1 MKGIIN
7 FSLNNKFAIWILTI
21 IISFA
26 GLYSGMTMKQETI
39 PNINVPFLNV
49 TAIDPGAAPEGIVED
64 VTKPLEQ
71 KLRNLEGVKTV
82 TSTSMENAASI
93 TLEFDYGTDLTNAT
107 ATVREALNEVQLPDS
122 VQKPTISKFSI
133 NSFPVVSLS
142 LSDKDGGDLEEL
154 TRLVES
160 DIKPAL
166 EDIDGVA
173 QVQVSGQYVKE
184 VQLTFDQAKM
194 AELGLSEDTVN
205 GIVKGSSIRV
215 PLGLF
220 ELDKSQKAVVVDGN
234 IIGLDDLKNLAIPV
248 VPSGASAGANQGAGA
263 GQGAAAPGASQGTGP
278 GAGAAT
284 EQGSATPGTSQGGGA
299 QAGQASGQTADPS
312 AQAGQQGAS
321 GAAQG
326 SNPAAG
332 QAGSGNAAAANPSGT
347 AGAANAAGI
356 PTVKLSDIAKI
367 EVIGQAESISRTNG
381 KESIGI
387 SVVKS
392 NDANTVDVVNS
403 VKNKAEELQKQF
415 KNAELTILLDQ
426 GQPIQDS
433 VNTML
438 GKAVFGALFAIL
450 IILLFLRNI
459 RSTIISIISIPL
471 SLLMALTALNVM
483 DITLNMMT
491 LGAMTVAIG
500 RVVDDSI
507 VVIEN
512 IYRRLTLKN
521 EKLRGR
527 DLVREATREMFIPIL
542 SSTIVTIAVFLPL
555 ALVSGMVGELF
566 MPFALTMVFALLA
579 SLLVAITIVPMLA
592 HSLFRKGIKNK
603 QNHEEKP
610 GKLAESYKRLLN
622 WTLSHKIITVLIA
635 VLLLVGSLFLYPF
648 IGTSFLPEQK
658 DKFVTITYSPETGSL
673 REDVEKEALVAEK
686 WLLKQPG
693 LEKMQYSIGGGSPLA
708 SMGGG
713 GGNSALF
720 YIQYNKDTK
729 DFTDVKKQ
737 LVEGL
742 QKEMTKGTWS
752 ELDMSGGFGGSN
764 LSLSIYGDSVEQLKP
779 IAEEVLKLVQA
790 EKDSFEKADT
800 TISDTYGQYTLV
812 ADQEKLSKLGLTAG
826 QLAMALS
833 PVRER
838 PVLTEVDIDNKTYKV
853 YVETDNKTF
862 SSIKDI
868 ENEKVTSPLGIQ
880 VPIKDVAK
888 VEEGTS
894 PNSIMR
900 IDGKVVVQV
909 TANIL
914 AADVTKASQNL
925 KANIDKLDLPDG
937 VEVKFGGT
945 TEQINDTFTQLGL
958 AMLAAI
964 AIVYFVLVVTFG
976 GGLAPFAILF
986 SLPFTVIGIMVGLFI
1001 AGGTLDVS
1009 AMMGA
1014 LMLIGIVVTNAIV
1027 LIDRVI
1033 HKENEGLTTREALL
1047 EAGATRLRPIL
1058 MTALATIGAL
1068 LPLVTGLE
1076 ESAGIISKGLGITVI
1091 GGLISSTLLTLVI
1104 VPIVYEFLMKFK
1116 KKKIVD

>member
-21 IISFA
+21 IVSFA
-26 GLYSGMTMKQETI
+26 GLYSGLTMKQETI

-71 KLRNLEGVKTV
+71 TLRNVEGIKTL
-82 TSTSMENAASI
+82 TSTSMENASSI
-93 TLEFDYGTDLTNAT
+93 TLEFDYGTDLNNAT
-107 ATVREALNEVQLPDS
+107 AAVREALNEVQLPDG

-142 LSDKDGGDLEEL
+142 LSDKDGGDLEQL
-154 TRLVES
+154 TRLVET
-160 DIKPAL
+160 DIQPAL

-184 VQLTFDQAKM
+184 VQLKFDQKKM
-194 AELGLSEDTVN
+194 NELGLTEDTVN
-205 GIVKGSSIRV
+205 GIVQGSSVRV

-220 ELDKSQKAVVVDGN
+220 ELDKAQKAVVVDGN
-234 IIGLDDLKNLAIPV
+234 IIDLDDLKNLAIPV
-248 VPSGASAGANQGAGA
+248 VPSGAGAG
-263 GQGAAAPGASQGTGP
+263 S
-278 GAGAAT
+278 
-284 EQGSATPGTSQGGGA
+284 GSATAPQGTDA
-299 QAGQASGQTADPS
+299 QAG
-312 AQAGQQGAS
+312 

-326 SNPAAG
+326 SAQAAG
-332 QAGSGNAAAANPSGT
+332 QTAGGNASVGSTAAANAP
-347 AGAANAAGI
+347 GI
-356 PTVKLSDIAKI
+356 PTVKLSEIAKI
-367 EVIGQAESISRTNG
+367 EVIGQAESISRTDG

-387 SVVKS
+387 SIVKS
-392 NDANTVDVVNS
+392 NDANTVDVVKA
-403 VKNKAEELQKQF
+403 VKDKAEELQAQF
-415 KNAELTILLDQ
+415 KNAELTVLLDQ
-426 GQPIQDS
+426 GKPIQDS

-438 GKAVFGALFAIL
+438 FKAMFGALFAIL
-450 IILLFLRNI
+450 IILLFLRDI

-471 SLLMALTALNVM
+471 SLLIALTALNMM

-512 IYRRLTLKN
+512 IYRRLTLQG
-521 EKLRGR
+521 EKLKGR
-527 DLVREATREMFIPIL
+527 DLIREATREMFIPIL

-579 SLLVAITIVPMLA
+579 SLIVAVTIVPMLA
-592 HSLFRKGIKNK
+592 HTLFRKGLKNK
-603 QNHEEKP
+603 KNHDEKP
-610 GKLAESYKRLLN
+610 GKMAEGYKRLLN
-622 WTLSHKIITVLIA
+622 WTLSHKLITVGVA

-648 IGTSFLPEQK
+648 IGASFLPEQQ
-658 DKFVTITYSPETGSL
+658 DKYVTITYSPETGAL

-686 WLLKQPG
+686 WLLTQPG
-693 LEKMQYSIGGGSPLA
+693 LEKMQYSIGGSNPLS

-713 GGNSALF
+713 SSNSALF
-720 YIQYNKDTK
+720 YIEYNEDTK
-729 DFTDVKKQ
+729 DFTQVKEQ

-742 QKEMTKGTWS
+742 KKEVTVGTWS
-752 ELDMSGGFGGSN
+752 ELDMSGGLGGSS
-764 LSLSIYGDSVEQLKP
+764 LSLSIYGDNVDQIKP
-779 IAEEVLKLVQA
+779 VSDEILKLVEA
-790 EKDSFEKADT
+790 DTESFEKADT
-800 TISDTYGQYTLV
+800 TLSDTYGQYTLV
-812 ADQEKLSKLGLTAG
+812 ADQEKLSSLGLTAG

-833 PVRER
+833 PARER

-853 YVETDNKTF
+853 YVETDKKSFN
-862 SSIKDI
+862 SIADI
-868 ENEKVTSPLGIQ
+868 ENEKVTSPLGIE

-909 TANIL
+909 SANIL
-914 AADVTKASQNL
+914 ASDVQKASSNL
-925 KANIDKLDLPDG
+925 QANIDKLDLPDG

-958 AMLAAI
+958 AMVAAI

-986 SLPFTVIGIMVGLFI
+986 SLPFTVIGIMVGLFV

-1009 AMMGA
+1009 AMMGG

-1033 HKENEGLTTREALL
+1033 HKEKEGMPTREALL

-1116 KKKIVD
+1116 KKRIED

>member
-21 IISFA
+21 IVSFA
-26 GLYSGMTMKQETI
+26 GLYSGLTMKQETI
-39 PNINVPFLNV
+39 PNINVPFLSI

-71 KLRNLEGVKTV
+71 TLRNVEGIKTL
-82 TSTSMENAASI
+82 TSTSMENASSI
-93 TLEFDYGTDLTNAT
+93 TLEFDYGTDLGNAT
-107 ATVREALNEVQLPDS
+107 AAVREALNEVQLPDG

-142 LSDKDGGDLEEL
+142 LSDKDGGDLEQL
-154 TRLVES
+154 TRLVET
-160 DIKPAL
+160 DIQPAL

-184 VQLTFDQAKM
+184 VQLKFDQKKM
-194 AELGLSEDTVN
+194 NELGLTEDTVN
-205 GIVKGSSIRV
+205 GIVQGSSVRV

-220 ELDKSQKAVVVDGN
+220 ELDKAQKAVVVDGN
-234 IIGLDDLKNLAIPV
+234 IIDLDDLKNLAIPV
-248 VPSGASAGANQGAGA
+248 VPSGAGAGSSSATAPQGAGA
-263 GQGAAAPGASQGTGP
+263 
-278 GAGAAT
+278 
-284 EQGSATPGTSQGGGA
+284 
-299 QAGQASGQTADPS
+299 QAD
-312 AQAGQQGAS
+312 

-326 SNPAAG
+326 SAQGADQAAG
-332 QAGSGNAAAANPSGT
+332 QAAGGNASVGST
-347 AGAANAAGI
+347 SSAGNAPGI
-356 PTVKLSDIAKI
+356 PTVKLSEIAKI
-367 EVIGQAESISRTNG
+367 EVIGQAESISRTDG

-387 SVVKS
+387 SIVKS
-392 NDANTVDVVNS
+392 NDANTVDVVKA
-403 VKNKAEELQKQF
+403 VKDKAEELQTQF
-415 KNAELTILLDQ
+415 KNADLTVLLDQ
-426 GQPIQDS
+426 GKPIQDS

-438 GKAVFGALFAIL
+438 FKAMFGALFAIL
-450 IILLFLRNI
+450 IILLFLRDI
-459 RSTIISIISIPL
+459 RSTIISIVSIPL
-471 SLLMALTALNVM
+471 SLLIALTALNMM

-512 IYRRLTLKN
+512 IYRRLTLKG
-521 EKLRGR
+521 EKLKGR
-527 DLVREATREMFIPIL
+527 DLIREATREMFIPIL

-579 SLLVAITIVPMLA
+579 SLIVAVTIVPMLA
-592 HSLFRKGIKNK
+592 HSLFRKGLKNK

-610 GKLAESYKRLLN
+610 GKMAEGYKRLLN
-622 WTLSHKIITVLIA
+622 WTLSHKLITVGVA

-648 IGTSFLPEQK
+648 IGASFLPEQQ
-658 DKFVTITYSPETGSL
+658 DKYVTITYSPETGAL

-686 WLLKQPG
+686 WLLTQPG
-693 LEKMQYSIGGGSPLA
+693 LEKMQYSIGGSNPLS

-713 GGNSALF
+713 SSNSALF
-720 YIQYNKDTK
+720 YIEYNEDTK
-729 DFTDVKKQ
+729 DFTKVKEQ

-742 QKEMTKGTWS
+742 KKEVTVGTWS
-752 ELDMSGGFGGSN
+752 ELDMSGGLGGSS
-764 LSLSIYGDSVEQLKP
+764 LSLSIYGDNVDQIKP
-779 IAEEVLKLVQA
+779 VADEILKLVEA
-790 EKDSFEKADT
+790 DTESFEKADT
-800 TISDTYGQYTLV
+800 TLSDTYGQYTLV
-812 ADQEKLSKLGLTAG
+812 ADQEKLSSLGLTAG
-826 QLAMALS
+826 QLAMTLS
-833 PVRER
+833 PARER

-853 YVETDNKTF
+853 YVETDKKTF
-862 SSIKDI
+862 TSIADI
-868 ENEKVTSPLGIQ
+868 ENEKVTSPLGIE

-900 IDGKVVVQV
+900 IDGKVVAQV

-914 AADVTKASQNL
+914 ASDVQKASSNL
-925 KANIDKLDLPDG
+925 QANIDKLDLPDG

-986 SLPFTVIGIMVGLFI
+986 SLPFTVIGIMVGLFV

-1009 AMMGA
+1009 AMMGG

-1033 HKENEGLTTREALL
+1033 HKEKEGMPTREALL

-1116 KKKIVD
+1116 KKRIED

>member
-26 GLYSGMTMKQETI
+26 GLYSGLTMKQETI

-64 VTKPLEQ
+64 VTKPLEV
-71 KLRNLEGVKTV
+71 KLRNVDGVKTV

-142 LSDKDGGDLEEL
+142 LSDKDGGDLEQL

-160 DIKPAL
+160 DIQPAL

-184 VQLTFDQAKM
+184 VQLKFDQAKM
-194 AELGLSEDTVN
+194 AELGLTEDTVN
-205 GIVKGSSIRV
+205 GIVQGSSIRV

-234 IIGLDDLKNLAIPV
+234 IVDIDDLKNLAIPV
-248 VPSGASAGANQGAGA
+248 VPGGAGASAGNG
-263 GQGAAAPGASQGTGP
+263 
-278 GAGAAT
+278 
-284 EQGSATPGTSQGGGA
+284 
-299 QAGQASGQTADPS
+299 
-312 AQAGQQGAS
+312 S
-321 GAAQG
+321 GAAPQG
-326 SNPAAG
+326 SGAPTGEGSAAGEAAQGTAPGSAQGTDPAAG
-332 QAGSGNAAAANPSGT
+332 QAAGGNAS
-347 AGAANAAGI
+347 AGSPTGASNMPGI
-356 PTVKLSDIAKI
+356 PTVTLSEIAKI
-367 EVIGQAESISRTNG
+367 EVIGQAESISRTDG

-392 NDANTVDVVNS
+392 NDANTVDVVNA
-403 VKNKAEELQKQF
+403 VKDKAEELQKQF
-415 KNAELTILLDQ
+415 KNADLTVLLDQ
-426 GQPIQDS
+426 GKPIQDS

-471 SLLMALTALNVM
+471 SLLMALTALNIM

-512 IYRRLTLKN
+512 IYRRLTLKG
-521 EKLRGR
+521 EKLKGR
-527 DLVREATREMFIPIL
+527 ELVREATREMFVPIL

-566 MPFALTMVFALLA
+566 LPFALTMVFALLA
-579 SLLVAITIVPMLA
+579 SLIVAITIVPMLA
-592 HSLFRKGIKNK
+592 HSLFRKGLKNK

-610 GKLAESYKRLLN
+610 GKMAEGYKRLLN
-622 WTLSHKIITVLIA
+622 WTLSHKLITVSIA
-635 VLLLVGSLFLYPF
+635 VILLVGSLFLYPF
-648 IGTSFLPEQK
+648 IGASFLPEQQ
-658 DKFVTITYSPETGSL
+658 DKYVTITYSPQTGAL

-693 LEKMQYSIGGGSPLA
+693 LEKMQYSIGGSNPLS

-713 GGNSALF
+713 GSNSALF
-720 YIQYNKDTK
+720 YIEYNEDTK
-729 DFTDVKKQ
+729 DFTKVKEQ

-742 QKEMTKGTWS
+742 KKEVTVGTWN
-752 ELDMSGGFGGSN
+752 ELDMSGGLGGSG
-764 LSLSIYGDSVEQLKP
+764 LSLSIYGDNVEQLKP
-779 IAEEVLKLVQA
+779 VSDEILKLVEA
-790 EKDSFEKADT
+790 DTDNFEKADT
-800 TISDTYGQYTLV
+800 TLADTYGQYTLV
-812 ADQEKLSKLGLTAG
+812 ADQEKLSSLGLTAG

-833 PVRER
+833 PARER

-853 YVETDNKTF
+853 YVETDDKTF
-862 SSIKDI
+862 SSINEI
-868 ENEKVTSPLGIQ
+868 EDETVTSPLGIE

-894 PNSIMR
+894 PNSIMQ

-914 AADVTKASQNL
+914 ASDVTKASSSLQ
-925 KANIDKLDLPDG
+925 AEIDKLDLPDG

-1009 AMMGA
+1009 AMMGG

-1033 HKENEGLTTREALL
+1033 HKEKEGMPTREALL

-1116 KKKIVD
+1116 KKRIED

>member
-26 GLYSGMTMKQETI
+26 GLYSGLTMKQETI
-39 PNINVPFLNV
+39 PNINVPFLSV

-71 KLRNLEGVKTV
+71 TLRNVEGIKTL

-93 TLEFDYGTDLTNAT
+93 TLEFDYGTDLNNAT
-107 ATVREALNEVQLPDS
+107 AAVREALNEVQLPDG

-142 LSDKDGGDLEEL
+142 LSDKDGGDLEQL

-160 DIKPAL
+160 DIQPAL

-184 VQLTFDQAKM
+184 VQLKFNQDKM
-194 AELGLSEDTVN
+194 NELGLTEDTVN
-205 GIVKGSSIRV
+205 GIVQGSSVRV

-220 ELDKSQKAVVVDGN
+220 ELDEAQKAVVVDGN
-234 IIGLDDLKNLAIPV
+234 IIDLDDLKNLAIPV
-248 VPSGASAGANQGAGA
+248 VPSGA
-263 GQGAAAPGASQGTGP
+263 GAA
-278 GAGAAT
+278 
-284 EQGSATPGTSQGGGA
+284 
-299 QAGQASGQTADPS
+299 ADPS
-312 AQAGQQGAS
+312 AQAGGAA
-321 GAAQG
+321 GEATAPDAAQG
-326 SNPAAG
+326 STPSAAPSAG
-332 QAGSGNAAAANPSGT
+332 GNASAGSAS
-347 AGAANAAGI
+347 GAANAAGI
-356 PTVKLSDIAKI
+356 PTVKLSEIANI
-367 EVIGQAESISRTNG
+367 EVIGQAESISRTDG
-381 KESIGI
+381 MESIGI
-387 SVVKS
+387 SIVKS
-392 NDANTVDVVNS
+392 NDANTVDVVNA
-403 VKNKAEELQKQF
+403 VKDKAEELQSQF
-415 KNAELTILLDQ
+415 KNAQLTVLLDQ
-426 GQPIQDS
+426 GKPIQDS

-471 SLLMALTALNVM
+471 SLLMALTALLLM

-512 IYRRLTLKN
+512 IYRRLTLKG
-521 EKLRGR
+521 EKLKGR
-527 DLVREATREMFIPIL
+527 ELIREATREMFIPIL

-592 HSLFRKGIKNK
+592 HTLFRKGLKNK

-610 GKLAESYKRLLN
+610 GKMAEGYKRLLN
-622 WTLSHKIITVLIA
+622 WTLSHKIITVGIA
-635 VLLLVGSLFLYPF
+635 VVLLVGSLFLYPF
-648 IGTSFLPEQK
+648 IGASFLPEQQ
-658 DKFVTITYSPETGSL
+658 DKYVTITYSPETGSL
-673 REDVEKEALVAEK
+673 REDVEKEALAAEK
-686 WLLKQPG
+686 YLLKQPG
-693 LEKMQYSIGGGSPLA
+693 LEKMQYSIGGSNPLS

-713 GGNSALF
+713 SSNSALF
-720 YIQYNKDTK
+720 YIEYNEDTK
-729 DFTDVKKQ
+729 DFSQVKEQ

-742 QKEMTKGTWS
+742 RKEVPVGTWS
-752 ELDMSGGFGGSN
+752 ELDMSGGLGGSS
-764 LSLSIYGDSVEQLKP
+764 LSISIYGDNVEQLKP
-779 IAEEVLKLVQA
+779 VTDEVFKLVEA
-790 EKDSFEKADT
+790 DTENFEKADT
-800 TISDTYGQYTLV
+800 TLSDTYGQYTLV
-812 ADQEKLSKLGLTAG
+812 ADQEKLSSLGLTAG

-833 PVRER
+833 PVQER

-853 YVETDNKTF
+853 YVETDQKTF
-862 SSIKDI
+862 DSITDI
-868 ENEKVTSPLGIQ
+868 ENETVTSPLGIQ
-880 VPIKDVAK
+880 VPIKDVAN

-900 IDGKVVVQV
+900 IDGKVVAQV
-909 TANIL
+909 SATIL
-914 AADVTKASQNL
+914 ASDVQKASQTL
-925 KANIDKLDLPDG
+925 QDNIDKLDLPDG

-986 SLPFTVIGIMVGLFI
+986 SLPFTVIGIMVGLFL
-1001 AGGTLDVS
+1001 AGGTIDVS
-1009 AMMGA
+1009 AMMGG

-1033 HKENEGLTTREALL
+1033 HMEKDGMSTREALL

-1116 KKKIVD
+1116 KKRIED

>member
-26 GLYSGMTMKQETI
+26 GLYSGLTMKQETI

-64 VTKPLEQ
+64 VTKPLEV
-71 KLRNLEGVKTV
+71 KLRNVDGVKTV

-142 LSDKDGGDLEEL
+142 LSDKDGGDLEQL

-160 DIKPAL
+160 DIQPAL

-184 VQLTFDQAKM
+184 VQLKFDQAKM
-194 AELGLSEDTVN
+194 AELGLTEDTVN
-205 GIVKGSSIRV
+205 GIVQGSSIRV

-234 IIGLDDLKNLAIPV
+234 IIDIDDLKNLAIPV
-248 VPSGASAGANQGAGA
+248 VPGGAGASAGNGSNAAPQGSGAPTGEA
-263 GQGAAAPGASQGTGP
+263 GQGTAPGASQGTD
-278 GAGAAT
+278 
-284 EQGSATPGTSQGGGA
+284 Q
-299 QAGQASGQTADPS
+299 
-312 AQAGQQGAS
+312 
-321 GAAQG
+321 
-326 SNPAAG
+326 AAG
-332 QAGSGNAAAANPSGT
+332 GNAGVGSPS
-347 AGAANAAGI
+347 GAANAAGI
-356 PTVKLSDIAKI
+356 PTVKLSEIAKI
-367 EVIGQAESISRTNG
+367 EVIGQAESISRTDG

-387 SVVKS
+387 SIVKS
-392 NDANTVDVVNS
+392 NDANTVDVVNA
-403 VKNKAEELQKQF
+403 VKDKAEELQSQF
-415 KNAELTILLDQ
+415 KNADLTVLLDQ
-426 GQPIQDS
+426 GKPIQDS

-471 SLLMALTALNVM
+471 SLLMALTALNMM

-512 IYRRLTLKN
+512 IYRRLTLKG
-521 EKLRGR
+521 ERLKGR
-527 DLVREATREMFIPIL
+527 ELVREATREMFVPIL

-566 MPFALTMVFALLA
+566 TPFALTMVFALLA
-579 SLLVAITIVPMLA
+579 SLIVAITIVPMLA
-592 HSLFRKGIKNK
+592 HTLFRGGLKNK

-610 GKLAESYKRLLN
+610 GKMAEGYKRLLN
-622 WTLSHKIITVLIA
+622 WTLSHKLITVSIA
-635 VLLLVGSLFLYPF
+635 VILLVGSLFLYPF
-648 IGTSFLPEQK
+648 IGASFLPEQQ
-658 DKFVTITYSPETGSL
+658 DKYVTITYSPQTGAL

-686 WLLKQPG
+686 WLLEQPG
-693 LEKMQYSIGGGSPLA
+693 LEKMQYSIGGSNPLS

-713 GGNSALF
+713 GSNSALF
-720 YIQYNKDTK
+720 YIEYNEDTK
-729 DFTDVKKQ
+729 DFTKVKEQ

-742 QKEMTKGTWS
+742 KKEVTVGTWN
-752 ELDMSGGFGGSN
+752 ELDMSGGLGGSG
-764 LSLSIYGDSVEQLKP
+764 LSLSIYGDNVEQLKP
-779 IAEEVLKLVQA
+779 VSDEILKLVEA
-790 EKDSFEKADT
+790 DKDNFEKADT
-800 TISDTYGQYTLV
+800 TLADTYGQYTLV
-812 ADQEKLSKLGLTAG
+812 ADQEKLSSLGLTAG
-826 QLAMALS
+826 QLAMTLS
-833 PVRER
+833 PARER

-862 SSIKDI
+862 SSIKEI
-868 ENEKVTSPLGIQ
+868 EDETVTSPLGIE

-894 PNSIMR
+894 PNSIMQ

-914 AADVTKASQNL
+914 ASDVTKASSNL
-925 KANIDKLDLPDG
+925 QAEIDKLDLPDG

-1009 AMMGA
+1009 AMMGG

-1033 HKENEGLTTREALL
+1033 HKEKEGMPTREALL

-1116 KKKIVD
+1116 KKRIED

>member
-26 GLYSGMTMKQETI
+26 GLYSGLTMKQETI
-39 PNINVPFLNV
+39 PNINVPFLSV

-71 KLRNLEGVKTV
+71 TLRNVEGIKTL

-93 TLEFDYGTDLTNAT
+93 TLEFDYGTDLNNAT
-107 ATVREALNEVQLPDS
+107 AAVREALNEVQLPDG

-142 LSDKDGGDLEEL
+142 LSDKDGGDLEQL

-160 DIKPAL
+160 DIQPAL

-184 VQLTFDQAKM
+184 VQLKFNQDKM
-194 AELGLSEDTVN
+194 NELGLTEDTVN
-205 GIVKGSSIRV
+205 GIVQGSSVRV

-220 ELDKSQKAVVVDGN
+220 ELDEAQKAVVVDGN
-234 IIGLDDLKNLAIPV
+234 IIDLDDLKNLAIPV
-248 VPSGASAGANQGAGA
+248 VPSGA
-263 GQGAAAPGASQGTGP
+263 GAA
-278 GAGAAT
+278 
-284 EQGSATPGTSQGGGA
+284 
-299 QAGQASGQTADPS
+299 ADPS
-312 AQAGQQGAS
+312 AQAGGAAGQATAPDAAQGSTPSAAPSAGGNASAGTAS
-321 GAAQG
+321 GAA
-326 SNPAAG
+326 S
-332 QAGSGNAAAANPSGT
+332 
-347 AGAANAAGI
+347 AAGI
-356 PTVKLSDIAKI
+356 PTVKLSEIANI
-367 EVIGQAESISRTNG
+367 EVIGQAESISRTDG
-381 KESIGI
+381 MESIGI
-387 SVVKS
+387 SIVKS
-392 NDANTVDVVNS
+392 NDANTVDVVNA
-403 VKNKAEELQKQF
+403 VKDKAEELQSQF
-415 KNAELTILLDQ
+415 KNAQLTVLLDQ
-426 GQPIQDS
+426 GKPIQDS

-471 SLLMALTALNVM
+471 SLLMALTALLLM

-512 IYRRLTLKN
+512 IYRRLTLKG
-521 EKLRGR
+521 EKLKGR
-527 DLVREATREMFIPIL
+527 ELIREATREMFIPIL

-592 HSLFRKGIKNK
+592 HTLFRKGLKNK
-603 QNHEEKP
+603 QNHDEKP
-610 GKLAESYKRLLN
+610 GKMAEGYKRLLN
-622 WTLSHKIITVLIA
+622 WTLSHKIITVGIA
-635 VLLLVGSLFLYPF
+635 VVLLVGSLFLYPF
-648 IGTSFLPEQK
+648 IGASFLPEQQ
-658 DKFVTITYSPETGSL
+658 DKYVTITYSPETGSL
-673 REDVEKEALVAEK
+673 REDVEKEALAAEK
-686 WLLKQPG
+686 YLLKQPG
-693 LEKMQYSIGGGSPLA
+693 LEKMQYSIGGSNPLS

-713 GGNSALF
+713 SSNSALF
-720 YIQYNKDTK
+720 YIEYNENTK
-729 DFTDVKKQ
+729 DFTQVKEQ

-742 QKEMTKGTWS
+742 RKEVPVGTWS
-752 ELDMSGGFGGSN
+752 ELDMSGGLGGSS
-764 LSLSIYGDSVEQLKP
+764 LSISIYGDNVEQLKP
-779 IAEEVLKLVQA
+779 VTDEVFKLVEA
-790 EKDSFEKADT
+790 DTENFEKADT
-800 TISDTYGQYTLV
+800 TLSDTYGQYTLV
-812 ADQEKLSKLGLTAG
+812 ADQEKLSSLGLTAG

-833 PVRER
+833 PVQER

-853 YVETDNKTF
+853 YVETDQKTF
-862 SSIKDI
+862 DSITDI
-868 ENEKVTSPLGIQ
+868 ENETVTSPLGIQ
-880 VPIKDVAK
+880 VPIKDVAN

-900 IDGKVVVQV
+900 IDGKVVAQV
-909 TANIL
+909 SATIL
-914 AADVTKASQNL
+914 ASDVQKASQTL
-925 KANIDKLDLPDG
+925 QDKIDKLDLPDG

-986 SLPFTVIGIMVGLFI
+986 SLPFTVIGIMVGLFL
-1001 AGGTLDVS
+1001 AGGTIDVS
-1009 AMMGA
+1009 AMMGG

-1033 HKENEGLTTREALL
+1033 HMEKDGMSTREALL

-1116 KKKIVD
+1116 KKRIED

>member
-26 GLYSGMTMKQETI
+26 GLYSGLTMKQETI

-64 VTKPLEQ
+64 VTKPLEV
-71 KLRNLEGVKTV
+71 KLRNVDGVKTV

-142 LSDKDGGDLEEL
+142 LSDKDGGDLEQL

-160 DIKPAL
+160 DIQPAL

-184 VQLTFDQAKM
+184 VQLKFNQAKM
-194 AELGLSEDTVN
+194 AELGLTEDTVN
-205 GIVKGSSIRV
+205 GIVQGSSIRV

-234 IIGLDDLKNLAIPV
+234 IIDIDDLKNLTIPV
-248 VPSGASAGANQGAGA
+248 VPGGAGASAGNGSNVAPQGSGAPTGEA
-263 GQGAAAPGASQGTGP
+263 GQGTAPGASQGTD
-278 GAGAAT
+278 
-284 EQGSATPGTSQGGGA
+284 Q
-299 QAGQASGQTADPS
+299 
-312 AQAGQQGAS
+312 
-321 GAAQG
+321 
-326 SNPAAG
+326 AAG
-332 QAGSGNAAAANPSGT
+332 GNAGVGSPS
-347 AGAANAAGI
+347 GAANAAGI
-356 PTVKLSDIAKI
+356 PTVKLSEIAKI
-367 EVIGQAESISRTNG
+367 EVIGQAESISRTDG

-387 SVVKS
+387 SIVKS
-392 NDANTVDVVNS
+392 NDANTVDVVNA
-403 VKNKAEELQKQF
+403 VKDKAEELQSQF
-415 KNAELTILLDQ
+415 KNADLTVLLDQ
-426 GQPIQDS
+426 GKPIQDS

-438 GKAVFGALFAIL
+438 GKAIFGALFAIL

-471 SLLMALTALNVM
+471 SLLMALTALNMM

-512 IYRRLTLKN
+512 IYRRLTLKG
-521 EKLRGR
+521 EKLKGR
-527 DLVREATREMFIPIL
+527 ELVREATREMFIPIL

-566 MPFALTMVFALLA
+566 TPFALTMVFALLA
-579 SLLVAITIVPMLA
+579 SLIVAITIVPMLA
-592 HSLFRKGIKNK
+592 HTLFRGGLKNK

-610 GKLAESYKRLLN
+610 GKMAEGYKRLLN
-622 WTLSHKIITVLIA
+622 WTLSHKLITVSIA
-635 VLLLVGSLFLYPF
+635 VILLVGSLFLYPF
-648 IGTSFLPEQK
+648 IGASFLPEQQ
-658 DKFVTITYSPETGSL
+658 DKYVTITYSPQTGAL

-686 WLLKQPG
+686 WLLEQPG
-693 LEKMQYSIGGGSPLA
+693 LEKMQYSIGGSNPLS

-713 GGNSALF
+713 GSNSALF
-720 YIQYNKDTK
+720 YIEYNEDTK
-729 DFTDVKKQ
+729 DFTKVKEQ

-742 QKEMTKGTWS
+742 KKEVTVGTWN
-752 ELDMSGGFGGSN
+752 ELDMSGGLGGSG
-764 LSLSIYGDSVEQLKP
+764 LSLSIYGDNVEQLKP
-779 IAEEVLKLVQA
+779 VSDEILKLVEA
-790 EKDSFEKADT
+790 DKDNFEKADT
-800 TISDTYGQYTLV
+800 TLADTYGQYTLV
-812 ADQEKLSKLGLTAG
+812 ADQEKLSSLGLTAG
-826 QLAMALS
+826 QLAMTLS
-833 PVRER
+833 PARER

-853 YVETDNKTF
+853 YVETDNKSF
-862 SSIKDI
+862 SSIKEI
-868 ENEKVTSPLGIQ
+868 EDETVTSPLGIE

-894 PNSIMR
+894 PNSIMQ

-914 AADVTKASQNL
+914 ASDVTKASSNL
-925 KANIDKLDLPDG
+925 QAEIDKLDLPDG

-1009 AMMGA
+1009 AMMGG

-1033 HKENEGLTTREALL
+1033 HKEKEGMPTREALL

-1116 KKKIVD
+1116 KKRIED